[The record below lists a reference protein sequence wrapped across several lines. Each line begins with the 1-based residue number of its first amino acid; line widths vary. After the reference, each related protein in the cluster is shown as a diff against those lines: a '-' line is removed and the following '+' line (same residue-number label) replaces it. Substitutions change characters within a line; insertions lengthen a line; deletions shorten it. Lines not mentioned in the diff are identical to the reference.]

1 MNNPENALAH
11 ESCRV
16 LIAVQA
22 GGSFGYSRLARAR
35 AIVDALNGIEQ
46 TRVELWLE
54 SQDVVLRNQLKQ
66 HGVPLVEQSWTLSET
81 LRHQPVDRLV
91 LDYANPVPPSLMS
104 MIRAT
109 CPALPVV
116 VVDNV
121 GRGALEADTLIL
133 GDCHRQVDADGFNGQ
148 FYQGLAYVVFG
159 QRMAQGE
166 AAPDHSSLLVSIGS
180 EDNDELAA
188 HLLECIRKFETG
200 HIDFMVPAAYKNPES
215 LERSATRC
223 ATPITLHW
231 QQNGMQSLVRPQTRF
246 ALCAFGLTAYELAYN
261 GIPMLVFAKCEA
273 DMPDLDK
280 FCQAGLGIN
289 IGLGRDLSEE
299 SLMAHCADL
308 MGDTDRLAALSRQM
322 TEQFSGNSPD
332 TLARI
337 IMQASRASVPV
348 V

>member
-91 LDYANPVPPSLMS
+91 LDHQPGAAQSYEYGFGPMPGIA
-104 MIRAT
+104 RW
-109 CPALPVV
+109 

-121 GRGALEADTLIL
+121 DRGALEADTLIL
-133 GDCHRQVDADGFNGQ
+133 GDCHRQVDTDGFNGQ

-159 QRMAQGE
+159 QR
-166 AAPDHSSLLVSIGS
+166 
-180 EDNDELAA
+180 
-188 HLLECIRKFETG
+188 
-200 HIDFMVPAAYKNPES
+200 
-215 LERSATRC
+215 
-223 ATPITLHW
+223 
-231 QQNGMQSLVRPQTRF
+231 
-246 ALCAFGLTAYELAYN
+246 
-261 GIPMLVFAKCEA
+261 IP
-273 DMPDLDK
+273 
-280 FCQAGLGIN
+280 
-289 IGLGRDLSEE
+289 GRR
-299 SLMAHCADL
+299 
-308 MGDTDRLAALSRQM
+308 G
-322 TEQFSGNSPD
+322 
-332 TLARI
+332 ARI
-337 IMQASRASVPV
+337 ILRCW
-348 V
+348 